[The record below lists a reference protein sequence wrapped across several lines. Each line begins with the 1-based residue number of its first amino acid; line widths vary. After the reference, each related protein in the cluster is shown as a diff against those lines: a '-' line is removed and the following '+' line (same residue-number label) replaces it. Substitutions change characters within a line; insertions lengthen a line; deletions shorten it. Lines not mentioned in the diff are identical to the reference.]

1 MEIRYLEKNKTYTN
15 PQRIQPT
22 YIVVHST
29 AVGMT
34 SRMTLFNA
42 WNSQTAKVSCHA
54 MVDDE
59 GWTLTLPVDFKGWH
73 VGGRGNGISI
83 GFEVCEPKSIVY
95 ADQWHSR
102 VNTALY
108 NPARPSIR
116 NDFIKRWWQAVDCA
130 AYLCK
135 QTGITPDHVL
145 CHSEM
150 NAIGKATNHVDV
162 THWFDL
168 FGQAYNMD
176 AFRAAVAK
184 ALRGGTPQTTSV
196 KARVVPKVIRRLTA
210 RRVNLKN

>member
-15 PQRIQPT
+15 PQRIRPT

-34 SRMTLFNA
+34 SRTTLFNA
-42 WNSQTAKVSCHA
+42 WNSPTAKVSCHA

-73 VGGRGNGISI
+73 VGGKGNGISI

-116 NDFIKRWWQAVDCA
+116 NDFVKRWRQAVDCA

-135 QTGITPDHVL
+135 QTGIAPES
-145 CHSEM
+145 CCC
-150 NAIGKATNHVDV
+150 AIRK
-162 THWFDL
+162 
-168 FGQAYNMD
+168 
-176 AFRAAVAK
+176 
-184 ALRGGTPQTTSV
+184 
-196 KARVVPKVIRRLTA
+196 
-210 RRVNLKN
+210 